1 MTADQALKRL
11 RSGNSRYVE
20 SRQTHPHQ
28 TLERRMELKEAQSPF
43 AAVLGCSDSRVPP
56 EIIFDLGI
64 GDIFVVRTAGHIYD
78 KICLGSIEYAAAHL
92 HVPLIMVLGHS
103 KCGAVQA
110 ALNAIDEKA
119 SMSGLAL
126 AIQPALEQVKEK
138 SGDLVNNAAKANA
151 RIITER
157 LKSSKPILTELIR
170 MGKLKIVA
178 AYYDLETGAVEVLS

>member
-1 MTADQALKRL
+1 M
-11 RSGNSRYVE
+11 RSVNKIYRPYF
-20 SRQTHPHQ
+20 Q
-28 TLERRMELKEAQSPF
+28 EL
-43 AAVLGCSDSRVPP
+43 G
-56 EIIFDLGI
+56 ILGI

-78 KICLGSIEYAAAHL
+78 EICLGSIEYAAAHL

-126 AIQPALEQVKEK
+126 AIQPALEQVKGK
-138 SGDLVNNAAKANA
+138 PGDLVNNAAKANA

-178 AYYDLETGAVEVLS
+178 AYYDLESGAVEVLS